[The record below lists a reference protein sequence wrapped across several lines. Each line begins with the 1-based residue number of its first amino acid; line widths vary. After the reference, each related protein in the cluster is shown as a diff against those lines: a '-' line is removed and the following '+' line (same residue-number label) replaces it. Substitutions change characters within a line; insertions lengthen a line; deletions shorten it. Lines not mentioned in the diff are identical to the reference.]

1 MTGPPRMETVLG
13 GTRPTN
19 PGYPTSAVG
28 QVPRRKS
35 GHRRGPALLFA
46 LLLLALCA
54 SPSAQTPRPLIDA
67 VNRGDH
73 AAVRTLLRDKTLVN
87 QPAAD
92 GTTALHFAV
101 QANDAELVKILLAA
115 GANVKTANRY
125 GLRPLT
131 LAAENGSE
139 PVVSLLLKA
148 GADPNTVTDAGEPVL
163 MTAARTGSVDAITRL
178 IAAGADVNARE
189 RWFGETALMWAAG
202 ENHAAA
208 VQALVRAG
216 ADINAR
222 SRVIDA
228 PVLEFPRSGGPNS
241 PFPRGGWTA
250 LMFAA
255 RQGAID
261 AARALADLGA
271 NLNLAALPQT
281 DVPLKPEE
289 MRSADN
295 GVGTSALVFAI
306 INVHYDLAAVLLEKG
321 ANPNVL
327 DLAGM
332 GALYAAADMNSLQWV
347 QGRPAPILNDKLD
360 GVDIVRLLLQK
371 GADPNARLKT
381 RPLKRHHDAGSTLNL
396 GEGTTPLM
404 RAARTGDVAVLK
416 ALLDGGANPFL
427 TLTDGTNALLLA
439 AGQGY
444 GGVRG
449 DGIRI
454 VVPTPEDAAGSVQL
468 LLDRGV
474 DIDSFNTA
482 GNTALHA
489 AINRGDAV
497 VKVLASRHARLIKN
511 KAGVTP
517 LDLASGGGAGRGGRA
532 GAGRGGG
539 GRGGAAPRESTL
551 AILRQYYPE
560 AGKPN

>member
-1 MTGPPRMETVLG
+1 MRISVSSCLRG
-13 GTRPTN
+13 
-19 PGYPTSAVG
+19 AV
-28 QVPRRKS
+28 V
-35 GHRRGPALLFA
+35 ATLLIGVTA
-46 LLLLALCA
+46 G
-54 SPSAQTPRPLIDA
+54 AQSPRPLIDA

-73 AAVRTLLRDKTLVN
+73 AAVRTLLRDKTLVA
-87 QPAAD
+87 QAAAD
-92 GTTALHFAV
+92 GTTALHYAV
-101 QANDAELVKILLAA
+101 QANDVELVKMLLAA
-115 GANVKTANRY
+115 GANVKAANRY

-139 PVVSLLLKA
+139 PVISLLLKA
-148 GADPNTVTDAGEPVL
+148 GADPNTMTEAGEPVL
-163 MTAARTGSVDAITRL
+163 MTAARTGNVDAIARL

-189 RWFGETALMWAAG
+189 RWFGETALMWAAA
-202 ENHAAA
+202 ENHAGA
-208 VQALVRAG
+208 VRALVTAG

-222 SRVIDA
+222 SRLIEA

-250 LMFAA
+250 VMFAA

-289 MRSADN
+289 MKSADN
-295 GVGTSALVFAI
+295 GIGTTALVFAI

-347 QGRPAPILNDKLD
+347 QGRPAPILTDKLD

-381 RPLKRHHDAGSTLNL
+381 RPLKRHHDAGSTMNF

-404 RAARTGDVAVLK
+404 RAARTGDVAVMK

-454 VVPTPEDAAGSVQL
+454 VVPTPEDAAGAVQL
-468 LLDRGV
+468 LLDHGV
-474 DIDSFNTA
+474 DVDSFNTA

-497 VKVLASRHARLIKN
+497 VTVLAARHARLIKN
-511 KAGVTP
+511 KAGATP
-517 LDLASGGGAGRGGRA
+517 LDLASGGGRGGRA
-532 GAGRGGG
+532 GAGRGAG
-539 GRGGAAPRESTL
+539 GRGAPAPARESTL

-560 AGKPN
+560 ATKAN

>member
-1 MTGPPRMETVLG
+1 MGSFLRAFAAPRPVI
-13 GTRPTN
+13 
-19 PGYPTSAVG
+19 A
-28 QVPRRKS
+28 
-35 GHRRGPALLFA
+35 FI
-46 LLLLALCA
+46 LLAAVCGT
-54 SPSAQTPRPLIDA
+54 PSAQSPRPLVDA
-67 VNRGDH
+67 VKRGDH
-73 AAVRTLLRDKTLVN
+73 AAVKSLLRGKTIVN
-87 QPAAD
+87 EAEAD

-101 QANDAELVKILLAA
+101 QANDVELVRLLIGA
-115 GANVKTANRY
+115 GADVKASNRY
-125 GLRPLT
+125 GLRPIT
-131 LAAENGSE
+131 LAATNGSE
-139 PVVSLLLKA
+139 PVLSLLLKA
-148 GADPNTVTDAGEPVL
+148 GADPNTVTSSGEPVV
-163 MTAARTGSVDAITRL
+163 MTAARTGRVDALKRL
-178 IAAGADVNARE
+178 ISAGANVNARE
-189 RWFGETALMWAAG
+189 RWFGETALMWAAA
-202 ENHAAA
+202 ENHAGAIR
-208 VQALVRAG
+208 ALVEAG
-216 ADINAR
+216 AAIDAR
-222 SRVIDA
+222 STVLDA

-250 LMFAA
+250 VMFAA

-261 AARALADLGA
+261 AARTLAELGA

-295 GVGTSALVFAI
+295 GIGTSALVFAI

-321 ANPNVL
+321 ADPNVL

-347 QGRPAPILNDKLD
+347 QGRPAPILTDTLD
-360 GVDIVRLLLQK
+360 GVDVVRLLLQK

-381 RPLKRHHDAGSTLNL
+381 RPLKRHHDAGSTMNF

-404 RAARTGDVAVLK
+404 RASRTGDTAVIK

-427 TLTDGTNALLLA
+427 TLPDGTNALLLA

-454 VVPTPEDAAGSVQL
+454 VVPTPEDAAGAVQL

-474 DIDSFNTA
+474 DVDSFNTA

-489 AINRGDAV
+489 AVNRGDEV
-497 VKVLASRHARLIKN
+497 VRVLASRKARLIKN

-517 LDLASGGGAGRGGRA
+517 LEAAQ
-532 GAGRGGG
+532 GGG
-539 GRGGAAPRESTL
+539 GRGGRGGRGGPPREPRESTL
-551 AILRQYYPE
+551 AIFRQYYPE
-560 AGKPN
+560 AFAAAKPN

>member
-1 MTGPPRMETVLG
+1 MA
-13 GTRPTN
+13 
-19 PGYPTSAVG
+19 SAC
-28 QVPRRKS
+28 RY
-35 GHRRGPALLFA
+35 LIA
-46 LLLLALCA
+46 LLLVVLCA
-54 SPSAQTPRPLIDA
+54 TPGAQTPRPLIDA

-73 AAVRTLLRDKTLVN
+73 AAVRTLLRDRTLVN

-92 GTTALHFAV
+92 GTTALHYAV
-101 QANDAELVKILLAA
+101 RGNDAELVKILLAA

-139 PVVSLLLKA
+139 PVISLLLEA
-148 GADPNTVTDAGEPVL
+148 GADPNTMTDAGEPVL
-163 MTAARTGSVDAITRL
+163 MTAARTGRVDAITRL

-202 ENHAAA
+202 ENHAGA
-208 VQALVRAG
+208 VRALVKAG

-250 LMFAA
+250 VMFAA

-295 GVGTSALVFAI
+295 GIGTSALVFAI
-306 INVHYDLAAVLLEKG
+306 INVHYDLAAVLIEKG
-321 ANPNVL
+321 ADPNVL

-347 QGRPAPILNDKLD
+347 QGRPAPILTDTLD

-381 RPLKRHHDAGSTLNL
+381 RPLKRHHDAGSTLNF

-404 RAARTGDVAVLK
+404 RAARTGDVAVIK

-474 DIDSFNTA
+474 DIDSFNSA

-489 AINRGDAV
+489 AITRGDAV

-517 LDLASGGGAGRGGRA
+517 LDLASGAGPGRGGRG

-539 GRGGAAPRESTL
+539 GRAGAPPRESTL

-560 AGKPN
+560 AGK